1 MLFATVPFLSIH
13 RETVNIIVLHSLKVA
28 SYIIVLHSLKVANLH
43 VNEQYEGSF
52 VCFFF
57 SILCLSCC
65 DT

>member
-13 RETVNIIVLHSLKVA
+13 RKTVN
-28 SYIIVLHSLKVANLH
+28 IIVLHSLKVANLH

-57 SILCLSCC
+57 NFVS
-65 DT
+65 